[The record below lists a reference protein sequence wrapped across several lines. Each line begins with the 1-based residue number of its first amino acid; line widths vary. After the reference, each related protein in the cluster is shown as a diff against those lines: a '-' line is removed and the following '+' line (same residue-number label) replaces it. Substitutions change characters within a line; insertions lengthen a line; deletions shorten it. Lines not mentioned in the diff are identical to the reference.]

1 MVGDGAGFT
10 AKSDDGDDAGYLQHL
25 EASFEVEAAK
35 NIAREEWEIDD
46 LDAVGPAAAGTI
58 EGQIA
63 FQGFGSELVSH
74 GLFVLRPDGQ
84 SIPMHGLDRAG
95 FRHCDSH

>member
-25 EASFEVEAAK
+25 EASFEIEATK
-35 NIAREEWEIDD
+35 YIASEKREINA
-46 LDAVGPAAAGTI
+46 LDAVGPTAAGTI

-63 FQGFGSELVSH
+63 FQGFGPELVSH

-84 SIPMHGLDRAG
+84 SVPTQGLDRAG
-95 FRHCDSH
+95 FRLCDSH